1 VIDVYKQRFHQEA
14 VLRVR
19 STACVSF

>member
-1 VIDVYKQRFHQEA
+1 RYKTRFEQEA

-19 STACVSF
+19 AAACMSL